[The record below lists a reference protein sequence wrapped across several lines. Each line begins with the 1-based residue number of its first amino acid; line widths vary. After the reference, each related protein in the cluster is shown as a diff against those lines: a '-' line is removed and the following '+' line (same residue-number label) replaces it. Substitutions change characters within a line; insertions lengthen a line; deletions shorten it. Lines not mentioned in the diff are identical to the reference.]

1 MSTKGKLKLIKLIF
15 LLVFCASMNSNN
27 LSAQTLTENIEFNFS
42 SHQELWRHL
51 IWLQYYETSL
61 STTID
66 LKNEN
71 KLRIYGSIFWVNGQ
85 SIGNNIQG
93 ISNIEA
99 DRGFEILESWIQ
111 FESNSSFS
119 LKFGIVDLN
128 SQFDHIESA
137 DFFINPSQGIGPDLS
152 NTGLYGPS
160 IFPYTSL
167 GLEMIFTKNNWK
179 ISSGLFD
186 SNSRITRKLHPEPNY
201 KLSLDE
207 GVLFIS
213 EYSTKLRNI
222 GVTLGSWLSTHENN
236 DKYPIG
242 EPPIAFGIGLNK
254 ISSGIYSHLY
264 SNNKNIDWYL
274 RVGSSN
280 SNTELIS
287 KYVGGGIIYKLKDTS
302 SFGASFGSAGFSKLY
317 KSIFDYR
324 VQNSKHPY
332 EHVIELSFKTIESKF
347 STQPNLQY
355 TINSKGY
362 KNRNLLFYGIRVTI
376 EI

>member
-1 MSTKGKLKLIKLIF
+1 MSTKGKSKLIKLIF
-15 LLVFCASMNSNN
+15 LLVFCASMNSIN
-27 LSAQTLTENIEFNFS
+27 LKAQIIVDNSEFNFT
-42 SHQELWRHL
+42 SHQELWRHV
-51 IWLQYYETSL
+51 IWLQYYETSVSTIFDL
-61 STTID
+61 SE
-66 LKNEN
+66 NN
-71 KLRIYGSIFWVNGQ
+71 KLKIYGSTFWVNGQ
-85 SIGNNIQG
+85 SIANNIQG

-99 DRGFEILESWIQ
+99 DRGFEILESWVQ
-111 FESNSSFS
+111 FESNSTFS
-119 LKFGIVDLN
+119 LKFGIVDFN
-128 SQFDHIESA
+128 SQFDHIDEA

-167 GLEMIFTKNNWK
+167 GIEVNVIKNNWK

-186 SNSRITRKLHPEPNY
+186 SNSRITRKLYPEPNY

-213 EYSTKLRNI
+213 EYSTKQKNI
-222 GVTLGSWLSTHENN
+222 GVTFGSWLSTHKNN

-242 EPPIAFGIGLNK
+242 EPPLGFGIGLNK

-264 SNNKNIDWYL
+264 SNHKNIDWYI

-287 KYVGGGIIYKLKDTS
+287 KYFGGGIIYKLKDS
-302 SFGASFGSAGFSKLY
+302 STFGISFGSAGFSKLY

-324 VQNSKHPY
+324 VQNSEHPY
-332 EHVIELSFKTIESKF
+332 EHVIELSFKTKESKF

>member
-1 MSTKGKLKLIKLIF
+1 MSTKGISKFIKLIF

-27 LSAQTLTENIEFNFS
+27 LKAQIIVDNTEFNFT

-51 IWLQYYETSL
+51 IWLQYYETSVSTIFDL
-61 STTID
+61 SE
-66 LKNEN
+66 NN
-71 KLRIYGSIFWVNGQ
+71 KLKIYGSTFWVNGQ
-85 SIGNNIQG
+85 SIANNIQG

-137 DFFINPSQGIGPDLS
+137 DFFINPSQGIGPDVS

-167 GLEMIFTKNNWK
+167 GIEVNVTKNNWE

-213 EYSTKLRNI
+213 EYSTKQRNI

-242 EPPIAFGIGLNK
+242 VPPIAFGIDPNK
-254 ISSGIYSHLY
+254 FSSGIYAHLY
-264 SNNKNIDWYL
+264 SNYKNIDCYL
-274 RVGSSN
+274 RVGYSN

-287 KYVGGGIIYKLKDTS
+287 NYIGGGIIYKLKDTS
-302 SFGASFGSAGFSKLY
+302 SLGASFGSAGFSKLY

-332 EHVIELSFKTIESKF
+332 EHVIELSFKTLESRF

-355 TINSKGY
+355 IINSKGY